1 MLIAEER
8 RNVVEENE
16 LIKLHQKTYCQ
27 QNWLVQNYR
36 NTSSLSLENI
46 QEH

>member
-1 MLIAEER
+1 MNSGMRQPPKYLRMAEMLIAEER

-27 QNWLVQNYR
+27 QN
-36 NTSSLSLENI
+36 
-46 QEH
+46 